1 MPTGHGTQLVA
12 LAWLEKEPAL
22 QTAGATLPAVH
33 ALPGGQSRQT
43 EADVPPSSGE
53 YRPGGH
59 WVGALAPSAQK
70 EPAVHVSHRSCPS
83 SSWYLPASH
92 LGGIGLGLG
101 LTVGGRW
108 WAAVGGRHAGGG
120 QQLTCRIG
128 PVWARE
134 QRALPGT
141 ASAPPRQP
149 GTRSPYHTPCS
160 RPVP

>member
-53 YRPGGH
+53 YRLGGH

-70 EPAVHVSHRSCPS
+70 EPAVHVSHCSCPS

-101 LTVGGRW
+101 LTVGGRRW
-108 WAAVGGRHAGGG
+108 AVGGGRRWAGGTLAAG
-120 QQLTCRIG
+120 SSSL
-128 PVWARE
+128 VA
-134 QRALPGT
+134 
-141 ASAPPRQP
+141 
-149 GTRSPYHTPCS
+149 
-160 RPVP
+160 